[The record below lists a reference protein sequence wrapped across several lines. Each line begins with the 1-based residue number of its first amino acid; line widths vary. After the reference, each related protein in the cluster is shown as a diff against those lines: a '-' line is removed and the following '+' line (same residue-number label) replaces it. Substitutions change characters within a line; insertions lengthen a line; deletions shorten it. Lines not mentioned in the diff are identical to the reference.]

1 VGVGGPA
8 SHRRRW
14 PERAGFS
21 PVARWLTEQGEDRL
35 IPESFIQEL
44 LYRVDLVDLIDEH
57 VPLKKAGANYVA
69 CCPFHNE
76 KSPSFTVSPSKQF
89 YHCFGCGAHGNAI
102 GFLIEYSGLGFVDA
116 VRELAGR
123 AAMEVPDARGTASG
137 RGPQSQVLAELMA
150 RAAKFY
156 YKQLKGS
163 ERAIRYLKD
172 RGVSGEIAR
181 RFGIGYA
188 AEGGQN
194 LARVFEDH
202 ANVELQLAG
211 LVIKD
216 ERGRLYDRFRD
227 RVMFPICSQK
237 GEVIAFG
244 GRVLGQG
251 EPKYLNSPET
261 PLFEKGREVFG
272 LPQARVAIRQAGTVI
287 VVEGYLDVVALAQH
301 GVENSVA
308 TLGTATTV
316 TQVQKL
322 LRQADRIV
330 FCFDGD
336 AAGRKAAWRALE
348 GSLEVLAEPKSIAFV
363 FLPEGEDP
371 DSLVRQRGADAFRA
385 LTTQAT
391 PLSEFF
397 LRELAGHCD
406 LASAEGR
413 VRLIAEAKPLLGRLQ
428 SSMLRLQLVK
438 RLAELS
444 GFSQA
449 EVEHL
454 CDLRP
459 AVQSAPGR
467 ARRQAPSL
475 LRPLLRLLLQK
486 PRLASELPVELL
498 PDSSAEANAVRML
511 CETIRSTPGGDLPY
525 SALLERLQGGE
536 CEEVLRAAAAEL
548 MHQPFAEY
556 EVDAEFAGAV
566 SKLREGNH
574 RRTFQLLQE
583 KVHRLGVGGLSSEE
597 KQRYLQAIGVR
608 GNADGDG

>member
-1 VGVGGPA
+1 MPPDGRRSPA
-8 SHRRRW
+8 GTGSW
-14 PERAGFS
+14 AG
-21 PVARWLTEQGEDRL
+21 ARWSPEHGGGDL

-69 CCPFHNE
+69 CCPFHHE

-123 AAMEVPDARGTASG
+123 AAMELPDG
-137 RGPQSQVLAELMA
+137 RAAGGGRAPQVQVLAELMG

-156 YKQLKGS
+156 CEQLRS
-163 ERAIRYLKD
+163 CERAIGYLKE

-181 RFGIGYA
+181 RFAIGYA
-188 AEGGQN
+188 AEGRQN
-194 LARVFEDH
+194 LARVFADH
-202 ANVELQLAG
+202 ADADLQLAG

-227 RVMFPICSQK
+227 RVIFPICNQK

-261 PLFEKGREVFG
+261 PLFEKGRELFG

-301 GVENSVA
+301 GVENAVA
-308 TLGTATTV
+308 TLGTATSV
-316 TQVQKL
+316 AQVQKL

-348 GSLEVLAEPKSIAFV
+348 SSLEVLAEPKSIAFA

-371 DSLVRQRGADAFRA
+371 DSLVRQRGPEAFRA
-385 LTTQAT
+385 LMTQAT

-413 VRLIAEAKPLLGRLQ
+413 VKLIAEAKPLLLRLQ

-438 RLAELS
+438 RLAVLS
-444 GFSQA
+444 AFSQA

-486 PRLASELPVELL
+486 PRLASELPEDLL
-498 PDSSAEANAVRML
+498 PEGSAEASAVRML
-511 CETIRSTPGGDLPY
+511 CASIRSAPGGDLPY
-525 SALLERLQGGE
+525 SALLGRLQGSG
-536 CEEVLRAAAAEL
+536 CEDVLRAAAAEL
-548 MHQPFAEY
+548 MQQPFAED
-556 EVDAEFAGAV
+556 EIDAEFAGAL
-566 SKLREGNH
+566 SKLREGSH

-583 KVHRLGVGGLSSEE
+583 KVQKLGVSGLSSEE
-597 KQRYLQAIGVR
+597 KQRYLQSIAVR
-608 GNADGDG
+608 GNGDG